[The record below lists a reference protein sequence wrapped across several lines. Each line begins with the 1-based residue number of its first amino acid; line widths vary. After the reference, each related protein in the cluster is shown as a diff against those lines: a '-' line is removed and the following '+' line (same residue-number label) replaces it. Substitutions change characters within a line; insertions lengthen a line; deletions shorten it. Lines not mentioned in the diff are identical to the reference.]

1 MLGRNAR
8 TKRHN
13 EAPSRDARRRSS
25 SSSRSA
31 TRASAAASLR
41 AGRRA
46 AFARSPV
53 APRGAAVAAAA
64 PPPKHCSHALVLG
77 AAVRAR
83 ALQLTAAAASWL
95 DDGGAPAHSP
105 SRTRVHSLLP
115 PAHRLIPPASP
126 PPHSSPHCPSR
137 AARRPR
143 TPRRAA
149 RVSEDFCTP
158 PARASRPCLSLA
170 SSAAP
175 SLARRAPTGT
185 RSTLLP
191 DTRLTPP
198 ARARFR
204 ARAIPSLPRVGGKSG
219 IDAGDAVV
227 AG

>member
-13 EAPSRDARRRSS
+13 EVPSSDARRRSS

-64 PPPKHCSHALVLG
+64 PPRKHCSHALVLG

-83 ALQLTAAAASWL
+83 ALQLMPLQLHGSTMAVHQLIHHRVHARTPCSRPHAAS
-95 DDGGAPAHSP
+95 
-105 SRTRVHSLLP
+105 SRVRP
-115 PAHRLIPPASP
+115 P